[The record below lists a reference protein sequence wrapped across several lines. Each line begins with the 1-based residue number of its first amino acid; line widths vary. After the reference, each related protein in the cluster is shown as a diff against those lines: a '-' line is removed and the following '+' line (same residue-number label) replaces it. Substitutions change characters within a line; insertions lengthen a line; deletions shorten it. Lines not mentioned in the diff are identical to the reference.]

1 MGARFLLKALAASL
15 AAFLLMSTAVSGST
29 LPQSAAFEPLV
40 KKKGEPA
47 RELIESPTLYRET
60 DLKGLPCSAA
70 DFKFLLDRPRSSV
83 ALAGKLHKSLEK
95 YQIDVIKP
103 GLFHVDD
110 EKSLVGDMELVYEA
124 PGSRIY
130 YVTGYWKLMAGMRL
144 DGRMALVV
152 DYSERDVAGS
162 RRLDCKARG
171 YMMVD
176 NSVAGA
182 AFKLFAYMFPKKVD
196 KRIDR
201 FATAV
206 RKVVEAINDD
216 PAEACSRLAQAQH
229 VPPEELREFKSR
241 FLPIKSL

>member
-1 MGARFLLKALAASL
+1 MGVRFSLKALAAAVAASL
-15 AAFLLMSTAVSGST
+15 LLATAVPGLT
-29 LPQSAAFEPLV
+29 GQHDPGFEPLL

-47 RELIESPTLYRET
+47 RQLIESPTLYRET
-60 DLKGLPCSAA
+60 ELSGLPCGAA

-83 ALAGKLHKSLEK
+83 ALAGRLHKSLEK
-95 YQIDVIKP
+95 YQIDVVRP
-103 GLFHVDD
+103 GLYHIDD
-110 EKSLVGDMELVYEA
+110 DKSLVGDMELVYEA

-130 YVTGYWKLMAGMRL
+130 YVTGYWKLLAGIKL
-144 DGRMALVV
+144 QGRMALVV
-152 DYSERDVAGS
+152 EYGEHDAAGS

-216 PAEACSRLAQAQH
+216 PAEACARLEQARH
-229 VPPEELREFKSR
+229 VPPEELNEFKAR
-241 FLPIKSL
+241 FLPIKSS